1 MFRDTALL
9 LFCFSSLVSAQSASG
24 SLSVYV
30 ANAGAA
36 SAQVAATLRAE
47 LRDILSGSGIQVQ
60 WHDGDGSVGGRLVVM
75 RLQGS
80 CRGEIP
86 PTPNTKNM
94 KVTQDPEALGSTHVS
109 NGEVLPFADIHCD
122 RIRSF
127 VAAPLS
133 IYGSAVVRDEMFG
146 RAVARVMAHELY
158 HILLKTTSHG
168 KKGLARASQTAG
180 QLIAPRTTFAHD
192 DERKLS
198 AEAAGSTGYVA
209 DDGAER

>member
-1 MFRDTALL
+1 MFREAASL
-9 LFCFSSLVSAQSASG
+9 LFCFSCLVSAQSGSG
-24 SLSVYV
+24 ALSVYV
-30 ANAGAA
+30 ANASAA
-36 SAQVAATLRAE
+36 SPQVAATLRAE
-47 LRDILSGSGIQVQ
+47 LREILSGSGIQVQ
-60 WHDGDGSVGGRLVVM
+60 WHDGEGSVDGRLVVM

-80 CRGEIP
+80 CRGDVPLIP
-86 PTPNTKNM
+86 NAKNA
-94 KVTQDPEALGSTHVS
+94 KPVQDPEALGSTHVS
-109 NGEVLPFADIHCD
+109 NGEVLPFADIRCD
-122 RIRSF
+122 QIRSF
-127 VAAPLS
+127 VAGPLS